1 MMVAHS
7 NTANGPVRRKR
18 TRDIVDCMEIQ
29 EAVGTGTYGVVYKAV
44 DKTLSDRPFVALKKI
59 KMEKETQGFPVTAI
73 REIKILNLMNHK
85 NVVHL
90 HEIVTYEQSGSEAE
104 SSYRD
109 KGIGFGDVFMVFEY
123 VDYDLSV
130 LLKNERFQ
138 VTPIIMK
145 SYMHQL
151 LEGVQYL
158 HKNNILHRDLKT
170 ANILIGRNN
179 VLKIADWGLAR
190 SVPQSG
196 HSHKLTVPVVTLWY
210 RSPELTCG
218 NKAYGPE
225 IDIWSVG

>member
-1 MMVAHS
+1 MVHS
-7 NTANGPVRRKR
+7 TSGTPPVRRKR
-18 TRDIVDCMEIQ
+18 TRDITDCMDIQ
-29 EAVGTGTYGVVYKAV
+29 EPVGTGTYGVVYKAV
-44 DKTLSDRPFVALKKI
+44 DKTLPEKPLVALKKI

-90 HEIVTYEQSGSEAE
+90 REIVTYENTGNEQDA
-104 SSYRD
+104 SYRD
-109 KGIGFGDVFMVFEY
+109 KGIGAGDVFMVFEY

-130 LLKNERFQ
+130 ILKSERFRA
-138 VTPIIMK
+138 TPEVIK

-151 LEGVQYL
+151 LEGVDYL
-158 HKNNILHRDLKT
+158 HKNHILHRDLKT
-170 ANILIGRNN
+170 ANILITKNN

-190 SVPQSG
+190 SMPQSG
-196 HSHKLTVPVVTLWY
+196 HGHKLTVPVVTLWY

-225 IDIWSVG
+225 VDIWSVG